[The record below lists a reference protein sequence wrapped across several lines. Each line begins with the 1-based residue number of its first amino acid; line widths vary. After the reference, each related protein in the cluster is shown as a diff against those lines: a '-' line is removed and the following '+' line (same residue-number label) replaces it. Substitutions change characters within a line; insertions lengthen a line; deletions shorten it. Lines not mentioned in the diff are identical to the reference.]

1 MCRPKVFSVRRFSQ
15 LIWTT
20 EQHINSV
27 HNRKCRKLTHAY
39 TFCRGVSVKYYLS
52 SWCQNVV
59 RTIKWPM
66 RWRWECH
73 WCSYR
78 ILTSS
83 LTYDWVDPWQH
94 KFILVYMIT
103 KKNSMLMTRS
113 SKRLSCNTSYERITY
128 RWMDPCNFFSKKD
141 WKNRLTP
148 TVSKIISYSFK
159 IKFVHASCANAFLIA
174 QRWFRCFCL
183 TMLNPSVN
191 SPKKESESPQFEI
204 AALKKTFEDFQR
216 SLKRSMI
223 DVYVSSNDG
232 EVRRLAIFQ
241 QGTLNILQFYGNSY
255 DDPRQE
261 ADKSMQQLW
270 SLLNVLTRRIEE
282 KNPSSWFSATIF

>member
-1 MCRPKVFSVRRFSQ
+1 
-15 LIWTT
+15 
-20 EQHINSV
+20 
-27 HNRKCRKLTHAY
+27 
-39 TFCRGVSVKYYLS
+39 
-52 SWCQNVV
+52 
-59 RTIKWPM
+59 M

-94 KFILVYMIT
+94 KFILFYMIT
-103 KKNSMLMTRS
+103 KKYSMLMTRS
-113 SKRLSCNTSYERITY
+113 SRRLSCNKSYERITY

-148 TVSKIISYSFK
+148 TVSKIISYSYK

-174 QRWFRCFCL
+174 QHWFRCFCL
-183 TMLNPSVN
+183 TILNPSVN
-191 SPKKESESPQFEI
+191 SPKKENESPQFEI
-204 AALKKTFEDFQR
+204 AALKKTFEDFQS
-216 SLKRSMI
+216 SLKRSMV
-223 DVYVSSNDG
+223 DVYVPSNDG

-261 ADKSMQQLW
+261 ADKSLQQLW

-282 KNPSSWFSATIF
+282 KNPSSWFSATIINIA

>member
-1 MCRPKVFSVRRFSQ
+1 
-15 LIWTT
+15 
-20 EQHINSV
+20 
-27 HNRKCRKLTHAY
+27 
-39 TFCRGVSVKYYLS
+39 
-52 SWCQNVV
+52 
-59 RTIKWPM
+59 M
-66 RWRWECH
+66 RWRWQCH

-83 LTYDWVDPWQH
+83 LTYDWVGPWQH
-94 KFILVYMIT
+94 KFILFYMIT
-103 KKNSMLMTRS
+103 KKNSMLMTTS

-148 TVSKIISYSFK
+148 TVSKIISYSYK

-191 SPKKESESPQFEI
+191 SPKKEIESPQFEI

-255 DDPRQE
+255 DDPRRE
-261 ADKSMQQLW
+261 ADKSLQQLW

>member
-1 MCRPKVFSVRRFSQ
+1 MRRPKVFSVRRFSQ

-59 RTIKWPM
+59 RTIKWPI

-78 ILTSS
+78 ILISS

-94 KFILVYMIT
+94 KFILFYMIT

-113 SKRLSCNTSYERITY
+113 SRRLSCNTSYERITY

-148 TVSKIISYSFK
+148 TVSKIISYSYK

-174 QRWFRCFCL
+174 QRWFRCLCR

-191 SPKKESESPQFEI
+191 SPKKESESAQFEI
-204 AALKKTFEDFQR
+204 AALKKTFEDFQS

-241 QGTLNILQFYGNSY
+241 QGTLNILQFYGN
-255 DDPRQE
+255 
-261 ADKSMQQLW
+261 
-270 SLLNVLTRRIEE
+270 
-282 KNPSSWFSATIF
+282 